1 MTSGLRDGPFI
12 LESLG
17 LELGLF
23 CLLQDAGAPRWD
35 SFIFRVL
42 CSELDVHLDSWGIWI
57 PSLIPRVLGLT
68 QKGCPIHSWSVG
80 LITGSPPSFSGN
92 LGQDL
97 VPPSPLIF
105 LFLVG
110 VPNL

>member
-1 MTSGLRDGPFI
+1 M
-12 LESLG
+12 LG
-17 LELGLF
+17 LLG
-23 CLLQDAGAPRWD
+23 WD

-42 CSELDVHLDSWGIWI
+42 CSELDVHLYSWGIWI
-57 PSLIPRVLGLT
+57 PSPIFDMPGPRAVIHFLIPRVLGLT
-68 QKGCPIHSWSVG
+68 QKWLPYSFLECWAHNWV
-80 LITGSPPSFSGN
+80 PSSLLGN

-97 VPPSPLIF
+97 GLPSPLIF